1 VVREPAGSLLLL
13 PLSCFEQASCLRFVL
28 FFIVR
33 ELSAENSRL
42 MHPTQAE
49 DGSLTPAQRS
59 MGGSPFRV
67 VAAGAML
74 ALVVGFGFAWGSSS
88 GGTRRASSLSMDAYY
103 DRLFAQD
110 AAKAQGRQQ
119 KLWQGAL
126 SASLARKIVMKDTE
140 RGATAKA
147 RAPAAAATAR
157 SVVAWEKAAPAKPA
171 LAHAAPV
178 HAAPVHAAPVRAAP
192 VRAAPVQAAVT
203 KHAHVEAA
211 GKAPPALAMV
221 ATAAPATAAKVALA
235 NAAEK
240 APVIAAKAAPATAAR
255 AALATVAPATGELF
269 DAFAA
274 AASEKKMIELNAKLP
289 AGRELT
295 VSDSEKL
302 ALKPAAVHG
311 AKLRALK
318 HLSAKAAG
326 GSAHAAAGG
335 APKAKAKAKPPKKG
349 SQEWERQSDA
359 NFFDSLDKN
368 ESSEERAARKIK
380 DRVQRR
386 AKVHELYEREE
397 EERVHRMNV
406 KAREEQRN
414 AELAAQKYT
423 RSAFKDM
430 DKHLTHINQDSVTGF
445 KAMEAKELASEVERD
460 HPNESAGQIAARA
473 MKLLG
478 MVLKGQQSTPHVGAV
493 QNIVSPLGPM
503 GVAPQVG
510 M

>member
-1 VVREPAGSLLLL
+1 
-13 PLSCFEQASCLRFVL
+13 
-28 FFIVR
+28 
-33 ELSAENSRL
+33 
-42 MHPTQAE
+42 MHPSLE
-49 DGSLTPAQRS
+49 DGTLTPAQRS
-59 MGGSPFRV
+59 MGGSTFRV
-67 VAAGAML
+67 VAAGAIL
-74 ALVVGFGFAWGSSS
+74 ALAVGFGFAWGSSS

-147 RAPAAAATAR
+147 RAPTTAATAS
-157 SVVAWEKAAPAKPA
+157 SVISGDKAAPAKP
-171 LAHAAPV
+171 
-178 HAAPVHAAPVRAAP
+178 APVHAAPVRDAP
-192 VRAAPVQAAVT
+192 VRTAPVQAAAT
-203 KHAHVEAA
+203 KHAQVEAA
-211 GKAPPALAMV
+211 GKAALATV

-235 NAAEK
+235 KAAEK
-240 APVIAAKAAPATAAR
+240 APAVAAKAEPATAAK
-255 AALATVAPATGELF
+255 AVLATVVPGKAVQKHAHGTGKLF

-274 AASEKKMIELNAKLP
+274 AASGKKMIGLNAKLP
-289 AGRELT
+289 AGRELP

-311 AKLRALK
+311 AKLRALN
-318 HLSAKAAG
+318 HLSAKAAD

-335 APKAKAKAKPPKKG
+335 APKAKAKPPKKG

-423 RSAFKDM
+423 QSAFKDM

>member
-1 VVREPAGSLLLL
+1 MPASGHTTAL
-13 PLSCFEQASCLRFVL
+13 EA
-28 FFIVR
+28 
-33 ELSAENSRL
+33 N
-42 MHPTQAE
+42 TE
-49 DGSLTPAQRS
+49 DGSLAPAQRS
-59 MGGSPFRV
+59 MGGPLRV

-74 ALVVGFGFAWGSSS
+74 ALAVGFGFAWGSSS
-88 GGTRRASSLSMDAYY
+88 GGEALRRRASSLSMDSYY
-103 DRLFAQD
+103 DRLYAQD

-126 SASLARKIVMKDTE
+126 SASLARKIVMKQTE
-140 RGATAKA
+140 GGASVTAL
-147 RAPAAAATAR
+147 APAVAATS
-157 SVVAWEKAAPAKPA
+157 SVVAREKATPVQ
-171 LAHAAPV
+171 AAPV
-178 HAAPVHAAPVRAAP
+178 HAAPVHAAPVQSAATRNAQAHDDPRASL
-192 VRAAPVQAAVT
+192 QAAVKDSLT
-203 KHAHVEAA
+203 IK
-211 GKAPPALAMV
+211 
-221 ATAAPATAAKVALA
+221 ATAAPATADKAALFKAANKAPGISTKAVPA
-235 NAAEK
+235 NAEQNHQHG
-240 APVIAAKAAPATAAR
+240 
-255 AALATVAPATGELF
+255 TGELF

-274 AASEKKMIELNAKLP
+274 AAAGHLGEKKILEMNAKLP
-289 AGRELT
+289 AGRELPA
-295 VSDSEKL
+295 SGSEKL
-302 ALKPAAVHG
+302 ALKAAAVDG
-311 AKLRALK
+311 AKSKALK

-335 APKAKAKAKPPKKG
+335 VLNHQPKAKTIRLTKG
-349 SQEWERQSDA
+349 SQEWERQADA

-368 ESSEERAARKIK
+368 ESSEEKAARKIK
-380 DRVQRR
+380 DRVLRR
-386 AKVHELYEREE
+386 AKEHELYERKE
-397 EERVHRMNV
+397 EERVHHMNV

-423 RSAFKDM
+423 KSAFKDM